1 MPRQYT
7 NTTITDTDTERLQRL
22 LQDRLPPYAV
32 VLYNDDH
39 NAMDFVVAALIESV
53 PSLELEAAVEI
64 MFEAHNTGSA
74 VVIVC
79 PFEQAEHYRDRI
91 RSHGLGCDVRKA

>member
-7 NTTITDTDTERLQRL
+7 NTTITDTDTERLQRI

-53 PSLELEAAVEI
+53 PSLELE
-64 MFEAHNTGSA
+64 G
-74 VVIVC
+74 
-79 PFEQAEHYRDRI
+79 
-91 RSHGLGCDVRKA
+91 GG